1 MASYN
6 PPNTQPPIFD
16 PSQFVNPDLSTGS
29 ATGIIAQIN
38 ELIDDTN
45 TIIINDNAIIDDIGT
60 LTTSNFNRN
69 NQVSDTNY
77 ELAISGLA
85 PNGLY
90 TGSICLEAQI
100 ASNPTTQTT
109 FCFQPGGYL
118 NVATNGDYIST
129 RPTLQ
134 PFNGG
139 PFGTYAQLFFSC
151 YADATGT
158 ITANYKFIT
167 KQTGSGTAVSNY
179 NINQNGQT
187 GQIRLVRIR

>member
-1 MASYN
+1 MSSYN
-6 PPNTQPPIFD
+6 PPAAQNPIFD
-16 PSQFVNPDLSTGS
+16 PSQFVNPDLSSGS
-29 ATGIIAQIN
+29 TTGIIIQIN

-45 TIIINDNAIIDDIGT
+45 TIIINDTAIIDGIGT

-69 NQVSDTNY
+69 NQVSGTLY

-100 ASNPTTQTT
+100 ATNPTTQTT
-109 FCFQPGGYL
+109 FCFQPGGHL
-118 NVATNGDYIST
+118 KVETPTGYIST
-129 RPTLQ
+129 KPTLQ
-134 PFNGG
+134 PFNDG
-139 PFGTYAQLFFSC
+139 PFGTYQQLFFTC

-167 KQTGSGTAVSNY
+167 KQNNGSAVSNY

>member
-16 PSQFVNPDLSTGS
+16 PSQFVNPDLSSGS
-29 ATGIIAQIN
+29 ATGTIALIN
-38 ELIDDTN
+38 ELITDTN
-45 TIIINDNAIIDDIGT
+45 TIIINDNAIIDGIGET
-60 LTTSNFNRN
+60 SISNFNRN
-69 NQVSDTNY
+69 NQVSGTNY
-77 ELAISGLA
+77 SIAISGLA

-100 ASNPTTQTT
+100 ATNPTTQTT
-109 FCFQPGGYL
+109 YCFQPGGYL

-129 RPTLQ
+129 KPTLTT
-134 PFNGG
+134 FNGG
-139 PFGTYAQLFFSC
+139 PFGAYQQLFFSC

-167 KQTGSGTAVSNY
+167 KQVGSGTAVSNF

-187 GQIRLVRIR
+187 GTIRLVRIR